1 MTCQKG
7 ISLISGFVTG
17 LLAKIGSIASGI
29 GIAMMAWDVG
39 NIIWEWA
46 KQSKAFNDQLE
57 RMQNLIG

>member
-29 GIAMMAWDVG
+29 GIAMMAWDFG
-39 NIIWEWA
+39 NILWEWA
-46 KQSKAFNDQLE
+46 KQSKTFNDQLE
-57 RMQNLIG
+57 RMQKLIG